1 MLVTQEQSQFSF
13 KTNSPKFNMLHSQN
27 NFSNKKNSLIPQIK
41 SDLATPVTSN
51 PDLKSS
57 MHSIHNNSETLEL
70 FGKSSVVDFTI
81 DEILTELGNDS
92 EVHNGSSILLFPP
105 TDKQEVLFVTKRNRS
120 KEVKK
125 YAPQRI
131 F

>member
-13 KTNSPKFNMLHSQN
+13 QTNSPKVNMLYNQN
-27 NFSNKKNSLIPQIK
+27 NFSNKKNSFIPQIK
-41 SDLATPVTSN
+41 SDLATSVTSN

-57 MHSIHNNSETLEL
+57 MYSIHNNSETLEL

-105 TDKQEVLFVTKRNRS
+105 IDKQEVLFVTKRNRS
-120 KEVKK
+120 KEGKK
-125 YAPQRI
+125 YTPQRI